1 MKPNC
6 VIMLV
11 AICVTSLSA
20 PRGRCQMLPATDTS
34 SREITG
40 EPQTQT
46 NGQGEKKQTQA
57 DKPASPRK
65 STKAEQ
71 RADLIKGKLRGLGI
85 ASRVT
90 IKLNNGNERYGSI
103 ERIDEDSFQL
113 AEVDL
118 MQTFTISYDDV
129 KKIREGY
136 GRPNQFTGKRW
147 NPIWA
152 KLSLAA
158 VIVMFVVVVPLS
170 IPRT

>member
-1 MKPNC
+1 VKLNC
-6 VIMLV
+6 VIVLI

-20 PRGRCQMLPATDTS
+20 PRGQCQMLPAADTFS
-34 SREITG
+34 GGITG
-40 EPQTQT
+40 KPQTQI
-46 NGQGEKKQTQA
+46 NEQAEKQTQA
-57 DKPASPRK
+57 DKPASASKR
-65 STKAEQ
+65 TKAEK

-90 IKLNNGNERYGSI
+90 IMLNNGNERYGSI
-103 ERIDEDSFQL
+103 ERIDEDTFQL

-152 KLSLAA
+152 KLSLVA